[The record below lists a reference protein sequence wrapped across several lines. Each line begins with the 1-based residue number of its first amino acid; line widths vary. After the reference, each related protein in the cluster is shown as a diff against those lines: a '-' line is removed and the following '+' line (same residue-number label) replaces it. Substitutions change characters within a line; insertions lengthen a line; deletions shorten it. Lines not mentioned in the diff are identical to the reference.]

1 MKKGENYN
9 HPKKGSHL
17 TVEPIRKVKD
27 IKLIKKLLSDKPLD
41 LAIFTLGINT
51 NLRASDLLQIRVHQV
66 RDIKARD
73 ILTLK
78 EKKTGKE
85 RRIPLNQACIEVI
98 HTLLQ
103 SRPLLKDTDYLLTG
117 KRGRLTVPSL
127 NLKVKSW
134 CRAINLRGRYGSH
147 TLRKTWGYHQH
158 HTFHQPLPVLM
169 VCFNHSSQ
177 KQTLDY
183 LCIEPEEIENVYMNE
198 L

>member
-9 HPKKGSHL
+9 HPPKGARI

-73 ILTLK
+73 TVTLK

-85 RRIPLNQACIEVI
+85 RRIPLNQACIEAI
-98 HTLLQ
+98 HNLLQ

-117 KRGRLTVPSL
+117 KRGRLTVNVVELRYRRHRLMNKIL
-127 NLKVKSW
+127 NIHK
-134 CRAINLRGRYGSH
+134 IYGS
-147 TLRKTWGYHQH
+147 
-158 HTFHQPLPVLM
+158 
-169 VCFNHSSQ
+169 
-177 KQTLDY
+177 
-183 LCIEPEEIENVYMNE
+183 I
-198 L
+198 